1 MKHIKILGTGCPKCK
16 RTTEVVQKAV
26 EELSLSDVSVEKVED
41 IMKIMEYNVMSTPAV
56 VINEE
61 VVIKGHVPSRDEIME
76 LLKA

>member
-1 MKHIKILGTGCPKCK
+1 MKNIKILGSGCPKCK

-41 IMKIMEYNVMSTPAV
+41 IMKIMEYNIMSTPAV
-56 VINEE
+56 VIDEQ
-61 VVIKGHVPSRDEIME
+61 VVIKGHVPSRDEIID